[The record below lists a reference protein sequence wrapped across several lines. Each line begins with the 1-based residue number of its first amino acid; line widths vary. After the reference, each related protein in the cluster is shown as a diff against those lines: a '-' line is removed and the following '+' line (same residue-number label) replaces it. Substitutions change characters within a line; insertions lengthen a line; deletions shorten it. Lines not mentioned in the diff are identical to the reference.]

1 MATELFRG
9 AEDQVRERQQ
19 SLLDAAAAHR
29 RAQQARKLTRA
40 ARRAERAERR
50 LARNWRVALQRRAE
64 LKKLADDPWR

>member
-1 MATELFRG
+1 MAAELLRG

-19 SLLDAAAAHR
+19 SLLDAAVAHR

-40 ARRAERAERR
+40 ARRAERAEQR